1 MPVLS
6 YGRRI
11 TRSGRQRVT
20 LAPRSSAGY
29 RGAPRRTQSSVYA
42 GGPPLR
48 LTHTSENDD
57 VDEEQGAQHAADVV
71 RDPGP
76 GRHDDEEAE
85 GDVAEEDED
94 GAAGSGQHGRRLS
107 VTVEALQAAA
117 PSAGRGRPLRATGRG
132 VAST

>member
-1 MPVLS
+1 TP
-6 YGRRI
+6 
-11 TRSGRQRVT
+11 RSGRQGVT

-29 RGAPRRTQSSVYA
+29 RGAPRRTQLKSVYA

-57 VDEEQGAQHAADVV
+57 VDEEQGAQYPADVV

-94 GAAGSGQHGRRLS
+94 GAEGSGQHGRRLS
-107 VTVEALQAAA
+107 VTAEALQAAA
-117 PSAGRGRPLRATGRG
+117 ASAGRGRPLRATGRG